1 MSLKGNLAERPF
13 PEILRNISSGSQSGT
28 LAVRRDAIEKK
39 ISFEQGSVVFAVSN
53 APEDN
58 FGELL
63 IKIGRLSPSQLD
75 EVLGISS
82 NGKPFAQVLV
92 EKGLFDQAQVRE
104 FLELHVQELIYP
116 LFDWNNGEFE
126 FTSSSPVVEGNLS
139 LNISTGNL
147 VLEGIRRIKNSE
159 VIHKGLRGT
168 ETPIRLAPD
177 YINRVTELF
186 LKPDEAF
193 ILTRIESTLTI
204 AEILQIS
211 PLGSEMTQK
220 TLYGFISTG
229 VAEFVVP
236 ERKRQVPPVKE
247 AYRAQHAAE
256 VAPSRP
262 AKPALRPERP
272 KAVDED
278 EDKEGEDRESE
289 HEDIEALRSD
299 ILSVLDKSK
308 STNYYELL
316 NVPNSAPS
324 DEIKKSY
331 YALAKKYHPDR
342 YHQSVAPDLKAALD
356 NIFAAL
362 SQAYDTLKVPA
373 TRASYDARII
383 KTAVE
388 EKSAFT
394 SEKTVSSQPTAPGTP
409 QQKLAD
415 LNYRQGR
422 GHYEQ
427 QDYWSATQAFRQ
439 SVRMEPENSRYR
451 YWLGMALTKNPKWRR
466 EAEEH
471 FLKAISLEQFNAA
484 NYVGLASL
492 YKEVGMLKRAESQ
505 LKQALQIS
513 PGDKA
518 AVEALHT
525 LHHSKESEK
534 KGLKSLKNLF
544 RKK

>member
-1 MSLKGNLAERPF
+1 MGLKGNLAERPF
-13 PEILRNISSGSQSGT
+13 PEILRKVSSDSQSGT
-28 LAVRRDAIEKK
+28 LIIHRDAIEKK
-39 ISFEQGSVVFAVSN
+39 ISFDHGSVVFAVSN
-53 APEDN
+53 APEDD

-75 EVLGISS
+75 EVTGAAID
-82 NGKPFAQVLV
+82 GKSFIRVLAD
-92 EKGLFDQAQVRE
+92 KGLFDNAQLRE
-104 FLELHVQELIYP
+104 FLELHVQEQIYP
-116 LFDWNNGEFE
+116 VFDWNNGEFE
-126 FTSSSPVVEGNLS
+126 FTSGNPS
-139 LNISTGNL
+139 LQGELHVNISTGNL
-147 VLEGIRRIKNSE
+147 VLEGIRRIKNLE
-159 VIHKGLRGT
+159 VIHRGLRGA

-177 YINRVTELF
+177 YINKVTELF

-193 ILTRIESTLTI
+193 ILTRIESTLTV

-229 VAEFVVP
+229 VAEFAVP
-236 ERKRQVPPVKE
+236 ERKSHIPPVKE

-262 AKPALRPERP
+262 TRPTIQSERAKPLVEDRDEPEESER
-272 KAVDED
+272 ED
-278 EDKEGEDRESE
+278 EDM
-289 HEDIEALRSD
+289 EALRSE
-299 ILSVLDKSK
+299 ILSVLEKSK
-308 STNYYELL
+308 SANYYELL
-316 NVPNSAPS
+316 SVPNGAPS

-342 YHQSVAPDLKAALD
+342 YHQSSASDLKGALD
-356 NIFAAL
+356 SIFAAL

-373 TRASYDARII
+373 TRASYDARIT
-383 KTAVE
+383 KVATE
-388 EKSAFT
+388 DKSVFT
-394 SEKTVSSQPTAPGTP
+394 VEKTVSSQPAAAGTP
-409 QQKLAD
+409 QQKLAE

-439 SVRMEPENSRYR
+439 SVRMEPENPRYR

-471 FLKAISLEQFNAA
+471 FQKAISIEQFNAVH
-484 NYVGLASL
+484 YVGLASL

-518 AVEALHT
+518 VLEALQT
-525 LHHSKESEK
+525 LHHAKEPEK
-534 KGLKSLKNLF
+534 RGLKSLKNLF

>member
-1 MSLKGNLAERPF
+1 MSLKGNLAERPL
-13 PEILRNISSGSQSGT
+13 PEILRHISNRSESGT

-39 ISFEQGSVVFAVSN
+39 VSFDQGSVVFAASN
-53 APEDN
+53 APEDD

-63 IKIGRLSPSQLD
+63 IKIGRLSPNQLD
-75 EVLGISS
+75 EVAAAAV
-82 NGKPFAQVLV
+82 NGKSFIQTLADR
-92 EKGLFDQAQVRE
+92 GLFDGVQLRE

-116 LFDWNNGEFE
+116 LFDWTNGEFE
-126 FTSSSPVVEGNLS
+126 FAKGSPAIDGNFG

-147 VLEGIRRIKNSE
+147 VLEGIRRIKNLE
-159 VIHKGLRGT
+159 VIHKALRGS

-193 ILTRIESTLTI
+193 ILTRIESTLTV
-204 AEILQIS
+204 AEILQVS

-220 TLYGFISTG
+220 ALYGFIATG
-229 VAEFVVP
+229 VAEFAVS
-236 ERKRQVPPVKE
+236 EGRKQVPPIKE

-256 VAPSRP
+256 VAPPRP
-262 AKPALRPERP
+262 ARPAVEPERP
-272 KAVDED
+272 STSHKDQEEPDNSA
-278 EDKEGEDRESE
+278 SE
-289 HEDIEALRSD
+289 HEDIEAHRSE
-299 ILSVLDKSK
+299 ILAVLEKSK
-308 STNYYELL
+308 SANYYELL

-324 DEIKKSY
+324 EEIKKCY

-342 YHQSVAPDLKAALD
+342 YHQSVAPDLKTALD
-356 NIFAAL
+356 NIFGAL
-362 SQAYDTLKVPA
+362 AQAYDTLKVPA
-373 TRASYDARII
+373 TRASYDARIV
-383 KTAVE
+383 KTVVE
-388 EKSAFT
+388 EKSAAAV
-394 SEKTVSSQPTAPGTP
+394 EKPLSSQPAAPGKP

-439 SVRMEPENSRYR
+439 SVRMEPENPRYR

-484 NYVGLASL
+484 HYVGLASL
-492 YKEVGMLKRAESQ
+492 YKEVGMFKRAESQ
-505 LKQALQIS
+505 LRQALQIS

-525 LHHSKESEK
+525 LQNAKEPEK

>member
-1 MSLKGNLAERPF
+1 MGLKGNLAERPF
-13 PEILRNISSGSQSGT
+13 PEILRNVSSGSQSGT
-28 LAVRRDAIEKK
+28 LVVRREPIEKK
-39 ISFEQGSVVFAVSN
+39 ISFDQGSVVFATSN
-53 APEDN
+53 APEDD

-75 EVLGISS
+75 EASGGSN
-82 NGKPFAQVLV
+82 NGKPLGQVLM
-92 EKGLFDQAQVRE
+92 EKGLFDSAQLRE
-104 FLELHVQELIYP
+104 FVELHVQELIYP

-126 FTSSSPVVEGNLS
+126 FTSGSPSVERELS

-147 VLEGIRRIKNSE
+147 VLEGIRRIKNWE
-159 VIHKGLRGT
+159 VIQKGLRGPG
-168 ETPIRLAPD
+168 TPIRLTPD
-177 YINRVTELF
+177 YINKVTELF

-193 ILTRIESTLTI
+193 ILTRIESTLTV

-229 VAEFVVP
+229 VAELVVP
-236 ERKRQVPPVKE
+236 ARKSQVPPVKE
-247 AYRAQHAAE
+247 VYRAQHAAE
-256 VAPSRP
+256 VAPPRS
-262 AKPALRPERP
+262 AKPTVQPVRP
-272 KAVDED
+272 KEIDED
-278 EDKEGEDRESE
+278 SHEREDQEHE
-289 HEDIEALRSD
+289 HEDIEALRSE
-299 ILSVLDKSK
+299 ILLMLERSK
-308 STNYYELL
+308 SANYYELL
-316 NVPNSAPS
+316 NIPISAPS

-331 YALAKKYHPDR
+331 YALAKKYHPDHF
-342 YHQSVAPDLKAALD
+342 HQSVAADLKSALD
-356 NIFAAL
+356 SIFAVL

-373 TRASYDARII
+373 TRASYDARIT
-383 KTAVE
+383 KTASE
-388 EKSAFT
+388 DRSPFTGEKS
-394 SEKTVSSQPTAPGTP
+394 VSSQPAAAGTP

-427 QDYWSATQAFRQ
+427 QDYWSSTQAFRQ
-439 SVRMEPENSRYR
+439 SVRMEPENPRYR
-451 YWLGMALTKNPKWRR
+451 YWLGMSLTRNPKWRR

-471 FLKAISLEQFNAA
+471 FLKAISIEQFNSVH
-484 NYVGLASL
+484 YVGLASL
-492 YKEVGMLKRAESQ
+492 YKEVGMLKRAENQ

-518 AVEALHT
+518 AVEALQT
-525 LHHSKESEK
+525 LRDAKEPDK

>member
-1 MSLKGNLAERPF
+1 MGLTGNLADRSF
-13 PEILRNISSGSQSGT
+13 PEVLRSISAATQSGT
-28 LAVRRDAIEKK
+28 LIVRRDPIEKK
-39 ISFEQGSVVFAVSN
+39 ISLDQGSIVFATSN
-53 APEDN
+53 APEED

-63 IKIGRLSPSQLD
+63 IKLGRLSPSQLD
-75 EVLGISS
+75 EVSGAAN
-82 NGKPFAQVLV
+82 NGRPLSGVLI
-92 EKGLFDQAQVRE
+92 EKGLLDTAQVRE

-116 LFDWNNGEFE
+116 LFDWNVGEFE
-126 FTSSSPVVEGNLS
+126 FISGSPSLEGDLS
-139 LNISTGNL
+139 LNISTSNL
-147 VLEGIRRIKNSE
+147 VLEGVRRIKNLE

-168 ETPIRLAPD
+168 DTPVRLAPD
-177 YINRVTELF
+177 YINKVTELF

-193 ILTRIESTLTI
+193 ILTRLESTLTV

-220 TLYGFISTG
+220 TVYGFISTG
-229 VAEFVVP
+229 VAEFAVP
-236 ERKRQVPPVKE
+236 ARKSQVPPARE

-256 VAPSRP
+256 VAPSRS
-262 AKPALRPERP
+262 AKPTVQPERP
-272 KAVDED
+272 KTINEDRDER
-278 EDKEGEDRESE
+278 EDKEHEV
-289 HEDIEALRSD
+289 EDIEALRSE
-299 ILSVLDKSK
+299 ILSILERSK
-308 STNYYELL
+308 SAHYYDLL
-316 NVPNSAPS
+316 NVPVSASS

-342 YHQSVAPDLKAALD
+342 YHQSVASELKNALD

-383 KTAVE
+383 KAKAE
-388 EKSAFT
+388 DKSAPIG
-394 SEKTVSSQPTAPGTP
+394 EKTVSSQPTAAGTP

-427 QDYWSATQAFRQ
+427 QDYWSAIQAFRQ
-439 SVRMEPENSRYR
+439 SVRMEPENPRYR
-451 YWLGMALTKNPKWRR
+451 YWLGMALTRNPKWRR

-471 FLKAISLEQFNAA
+471 FLKAISLEQFNSAH
-484 NYVGLASL
+484 YVGLASL
-492 YKEVGMLKRAESQ
+492 YKEVGMFKRAETQ

-518 AVEALHT
+518 ALDALQT
-525 LHHSKESEK
+525 LHQAKEPEK

-544 RKK
+544 RRK

>member
-1 MSLKGNLAERPF
+1 MGLKGNLAERPF
-13 PEILRNISSGSQSGT
+13 PEILRNVSSGSQSGT
-28 LAVRRDAIEKK
+28 LVVRREAIEKK
-39 ISFEQGSVVFAVSN
+39 ISFDQGSVVFATSN
-53 APEDN
+53 APEDD

-75 EVLGISS
+75 EVSGAS
-82 NGKPFAQVLV
+82 NHGKPLGQVLV
-92 EKGLFDQAQVRE
+92 EKGLFDNSQLRE
-104 FLELHVQELIYP
+104 FVELHVQELIYP

-126 FTSSSPVVEGNLS
+126 FTSGSPSVEGGLS

-147 VLEGIRRIKNSE
+147 VLEGIRRIKNWD
-159 VIHKGLRGT
+159 VIQKGLRGT

-177 YINRVTELF
+177 YINKVTELF

-193 ILTRIESTLTI
+193 ILTRIESTLTV

-229 VAEFVVP
+229 VAELAVP
-236 ERKRQVPPVKE
+236 ARKSQVPPVKE

-256 VAPSRP
+256 VAPSRS
-262 AKPALRPERP
+262 AKPTVQPAVRP
-272 KAVDED
+272 KASDED
-278 EDKEGEDRESE
+278 RHEREDKEHE
-289 HEDIEALRSD
+289 HEDIEALRYE
-299 ILSVLDKSK
+299 ILSMLGRSK
-308 STNYYELL
+308 SANYYELL
-316 NVPNSAPS
+316 YIPISAPS

-331 YALAKKYHPDR
+331 YALAKKYHPDH
-342 YHQSVAPDLKAALD
+342 YQQSAAADLKSALD
-356 NIFAAL
+356 NIFGAL

-373 TRASYDARII
+373 TRASYDARIT
-383 KTAVE
+383 KTASE
-388 EKSAFT
+388 DKSTFT
-394 SEKTVSSQPTAPGTP
+394 GEKTVSSQPAAAGTP
-409 QQKLAD
+409 QKKLAD

-439 SVRMEPENSRYR
+439 SVRMEPENPRYR
-451 YWLGMALTKNPKWRR
+451 YWLGMSLTRNPKWRR

-471 FLKAISLEQFNAA
+471 FLKAISLEQFNSAH
-484 NYVGLASL
+484 YIGLASL

-518 AVEALHT
+518 AVEALQT
-525 LHHSKESEK
+525 LHHAKEPEK

>member
-1 MSLKGNLAERPF
+1 MGLKGNLADRPF
-13 PEILRNISSGSQSGT
+13 PEVLKNIYSGSQTGT
-28 LAVRRDAIEKK
+28 LAVRRDSVEKR
-39 ISFEQGSVVFAVSN
+39 IVFDQGLVVSAASN
-53 APEDN
+53 APEDD

-75 EVLGISS
+75 EISGS
-82 NGKPFAQVLV
+82 ATPGKPLSQALV
-92 EKGLFDQAQVRE
+92 EKGLLDAAQVRE
-104 FLELHVQELIYP
+104 FLELHAQELIYP
-116 LFDWNNGEFE
+116 LFDWSTGEFE
-126 FTSSSPVVEGNLS
+126 FTSGQSALDGDRS
-139 LNISTGNL
+139 LNISAGNL
-147 VLEGIRRIKNSE
+147 VLEGIRRIKNWE
-159 VIHKGLRGT
+159 VIHKGLRGS
-168 ETPIRLAPD
+168 ETPVRLAPD
-177 YINRVTELF
+177 YINKVTELF

-193 ILTRIESTLTI
+193 ILTRLESTLTI

-229 VAEFVVP
+229 VAEFVG
-236 ERKRQVPPVKE
+236 RQSTKKEVPPVKE
-247 AYRAQHAAE
+247 TYRAQHASE
-256 VAPSRP
+256 VAPTPASRQ
-262 AKPALRPERP
+262 ARGPERQTEEYEAQEE
-272 KAVDED
+272 KED
-278 EDKEGEDRESE
+278 QE
-289 HEDIEALRSD
+289 HEDIELLRAD
-299 ILSVLDKSK
+299 ILSMLDKTK
-308 STNYYELL
+308 SLNYYDLL
-316 NVPNSAPS
+316 NLPVSSTA

-342 YHQSVAPDLKAALD
+342 YHQSAASDLKNALD
-356 NIFAAL
+356 SIFAAL

-373 TRASYDARII
+373 TRASYDAKFAKAR
-383 KTAVE
+383 VE
-388 EKSAFT
+388 ETVPT
-394 SEKTVSSQPTAPGTP
+394 SSERTVSSQTTSVGTP

-439 SVRMEPENSRYR
+439 SVRMEPENPRYR

-484 NYVGLASL
+484 HYIGLASL
-492 YKEVGMLKRAESQ
+492 YKEVGMLKRAETQ
-505 LKQALQIS
+505 LKQAMRVS

-518 AVEALHT
+518 ADEALRT
-525 LHHSKESEK
+525 LHQSKEPEK
-534 KGLKSLKNLF
+534 KGLKTLKNLF